1 MLKLTDRAAITAAL
15 TDRSL
20 DPELR
25 ALLGLR
31 AWQLDDV
38 RRQPLGETVQFVVV
52 QPGDAPAEIHRAV
65 GFPICWDQADQPAFQ
80 WLHDHGRYFELGYSL
95 TEDLG
100 LIVFVADDPGVDFTL
115 RYNCLA
121 VADRPDTRENKT

>member
-15 TDRSL
+15 TDTTL

-38 RRQPLGETVQFVVV
+38 RHQPLGETVQFVVV
-52 QPGDAPAEIHRAV
+52 QPGDLPDTIHEAV
-65 GFPICWDQADQPAFQ
+65 GFPITWEQADQPSFE
-80 WLHDHGRYFELGYSL
+80 WMNDHGRWFELAYIL
-95 TEDLG
+95 TDDLG
-100 LIVFVADDPGVDFTL
+100 LLVFVADDPGTDFTL
-115 RYNCLA
+115 RFNLLG
-121 VADRPDTRENKT
+121 VADRPNPKENKL

>member
-15 TDRSL
+15 TDTTL

-38 RRQPLGETVQFVVV
+38 RHQPLGETVQFVVI
-52 QPGDAPAEIHRAV
+52 QPGDTPAEIHEAV
-65 GFPICWDQADQPAFQ
+65 GFPITWDQADQPSFE
-80 WLHDHGRYFELGYSL
+80 WMNDHGRWFELAYIL
-95 TEDLG
+95 TDDLG
-100 LIVFVADDPGVDFTL
+100 LLVFVADDPGTDFTL
-115 RYNCLA
+115 RFNLLG
-121 VADRPDTRENKT
+121 VADRPNPKENKL